1 MAEVLTEEDQLRKE
15 FTHQLASH
23 LKDVRKKKKVSQE
36 ELAHRAGLN
45 SAYIGHLERGIYSP
59 TLFVVWKIAKA
70 LDITLDEFL
79 KGFPQDKI

>member
-15 FTHQLASH
+15 FTQQLATH

-79 KGFPQDKI
+79 KGFPAQ

>member
-1 MAEVLTEEDQLRKE
+1 MAEEEVSLRKE
-15 FTHQLASH
+15 FTRQLATH
-23 LKDVRKKKKVSQE
+23 LKKIRKEKKISQE

-70 LDITLDEFL
+70 LGSTLNDFL
-79 KGFPQDKI
+79 KGFPPK

>member
-1 MAEVLTEEDQLRKE
+1 MAEVLTEEDKLRKE
-15 FTHQLASH
+15 FTKQLATQ

-79 KGFPQDKI
+79 KGFPAQ